1 MRYETSNRTIVI
13 VPADKGKGTVVLNK
27 TDYEKKMEEI
37 FDDPAHFVKLQHD
50 LTIKTERSLVDLK
63 KKRRIDGPTYRH
75 LFSSDASISRAY
87 GLPNVHKPECPLRPI
102 VSFIGSPTHNL
113 SKFLVQLIT
122 PVTEKSGLTVRNSS
136 EFVELTRELTMDHD
150 DVMVSFDAV
159 SLFTNVPTD
168 VAIAV
173 AQARLRHDDTLP
185 ARTSL
190 SIEDI
195 VVLLRFCL
203 NQTHFAFR
211 GQVYHQIA
219 GCPMGSPVSVTMANL
234 VMEHLEMT
242 ALQRT
247 RHKIKFYRRYVDD
260 TFVIFNREHVNNFLS
275 TLNDVEPG
283 IQFTYEV
290 EQDNRLPF
298 LDVDVRR
305 CQNGKLETSIHRK
318 SRDTGNF
325 LNFDSHHPIEHKRS
339 VVRSLLR
346 RSDNFTSTPE
356 LRAEEE
362 ATITMSLA
370 KRGYPKQF
378 IVNTKKRM
386 QEEKRP
392 LNKRD
397 FNQITVCIPYV
408 KGVSES
414 VRRALLP
421 LDIKTT
427 FKPFIKLR
435 SMLSKPKYPVPSAS
449 QSGVVYRVQCQ
460 DCDAVYTGE
469 TGRKCCTRLKEN
481 KRDVDYATHATR
493 SKTELVDHCW
503 RTGHTF
509 DFANAET
516 LAREQRCWPK
526 KLPESWHIRGNPL
539 ACNVNRGPL
548 PEIYVDLLK

>member
-13 VPADKGKGTVVLNK
+13 LPTDKGKGTVVLNK

-50 LTIKTERSLVDLK
+50 RTLKTERSLVGHLRDLK
-63 KKRRIDGPTYRH
+63 KKRRIDDPTYRH
-75 LFSSDASISRAY
+75 LFSSDASIPRAY
-87 GLPNVHKPECPLRPI
+87 GLPNVHKPQCLLRPI

-173 AQARLRHDDTLP
+173 AQ
-185 ARTSL
+185 
-190 SIEDI
+190 
-195 VVLLRFCL
+195 
-203 NQTHFAFR
+203 THFAFR

-260 TFVIFNREHVNNFLS
+260 TFVIFNQEHVNNFLS

-318 SRDTGNF
+318 SCDTENF
-325 LNFDSHHPIEHKRS
+325 LNFESHHLIEHKRS

-346 RSDNFTSTPE
+346 RPDNFTSTPE

-362 ATITMSLA
+362 ATITMSPA
-370 KRGYPKQF
+370 KRGYPKQRKME
-378 IVNTKKRM
+378 VT
-386 QEEKRP
+386 EE
-392 LNKRD
+392 
-397 FNQITVCIPYV
+397 
-408 KGVSES
+408 VSQ
-414 VRRALLP
+414 L
-421 LDIKTT
+421 
-427 FKPFIKLR
+427 
-435 SMLSKPKYPVPSAS
+435 
-449 QSGVVYRVQCQ
+449 
-460 DCDAVYTGE
+460 
-469 TGRKCCTRLKEN
+469 
-481 KRDVDYATHATR
+481 
-493 SKTELVDHCW
+493 
-503 RTGHTF
+503 
-509 DFANAET
+509 
-516 LAREQRCWPK
+516 
-526 KLPESWHIRGNPL
+526 
-539 ACNVNRGPL
+539 
-548 PEIYVDLLK
+548 